1 MTVIAKPKSLVS
13 FITEDLEE
21 KILEGTLKP
30 GQRLIEAELCKIYG
44 VSQTPLREALR
55 ILETHGYVV
64 HEPRKGVTVT
74 RITAEEIEEIYRIRA
89 NLESLATYL
98 AIKRCTPEVISE
110 LKKVHQKMIK
120 VAERKDTKDY
130 FALNLKF
137 HDIIINAS
145 RSKRLIQMIQ
155 AFVKQ
160 TDRFRHDILK
170 FPEMLKNSIQAHEK
184 VIRLF
189 ESGDAEKAESIR
201 KESIL
206 KGIDNFFQK
215 VKEGKIEVET

>member
-1 MTVIAKPKSLVS
+1 MTGIAKPKSLVS

-30 GQRLIEAELCKIYG
+30 GQRLIEAELCKTYG

-64 HEPRKGVTVT
+64 HEPRKGVRVI
-74 RITAEEIEEIYRIRA
+74 RITADEIEEIYRIRA

-98 AIKRCTPEVISE
+98 AIKQSTPEVISE
-110 LKKVHQKMIK
+110 LKRIHQKMIK
-120 VAERKDTKDY
+120 VAEQKDTKAY
-130 FALNLKF
+130 YELNFKF

-145 RSKRLIQMIQ
+145 QSRRLIQMIK

-160 TDRFRHDILK
+160 TDRFRRDILK
-170 FPEMLKNSIQAHEK
+170 FPEMLKSSIEAHEK

-189 ESGDAEKAESIR
+189 ESGDAEKAESMR
-201 KESIL
+201 KDSIL
-206 KGIDNFFQK
+206 KGIKIFFQK
-215 VKEGKIEVET
+215 VKEGKIEIEM